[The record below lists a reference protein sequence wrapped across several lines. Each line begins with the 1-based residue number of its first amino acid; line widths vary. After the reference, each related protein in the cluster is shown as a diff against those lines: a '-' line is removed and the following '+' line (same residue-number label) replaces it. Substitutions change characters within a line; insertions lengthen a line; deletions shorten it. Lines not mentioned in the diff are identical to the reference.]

1 MGTAPF
7 WMLALL
13 TEELSSGRQFL
24 IVPIGVSGV
33 TRPWSYGFSYG
44 VSWLSFIMIASSTVL
59 LICDRESEEIF
70 YKEKI
75 VDDEDEEEEEEEA

>member
-1 MGTAPF
+1 M
-7 WMLALL
+7 
-13 TEELSSGRQFL
+13 SS
-24 IVPIGVSGV
+24 IGVSGV
-33 TRPWSYGFSYG
+33 ARPWSYGFAYG
-44 VSWLSFIMIASSTVL
+44 VSWLSFILIAGSTVL